1 MGKVL
6 LDYRKTMT
14 ADGTLPVM
22 SDCLNDWAYVLL
34 FDAPRMLD
42 VLRMTMMVESPNDK
56 LTP

>member
-1 MGKVL
+1 
-6 LDYRKTMT
+6 MT